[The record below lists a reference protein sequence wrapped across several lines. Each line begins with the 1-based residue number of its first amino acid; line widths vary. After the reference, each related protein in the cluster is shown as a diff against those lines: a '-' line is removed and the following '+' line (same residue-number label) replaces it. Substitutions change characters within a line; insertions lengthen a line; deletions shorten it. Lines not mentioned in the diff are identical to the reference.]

1 VEAYSCGSEAMK
13 IYSGHERA
21 NMFVAKIRD
30 IVCEFLAQC
39 VSLQIICFIITTT
52 KSTRNYKKKNFALTS
67 NIWLTHVIF

>member
-21 NMFVAKIRD
+21 NEFVAKIRD

-39 VSLQIICFIITTT
+39 VPLQIISFISTAT
-52 KSTRNYKKKNFALTS
+52 KSTRNYKND
-67 NIWLTHVIF
+67 